1 MRYTLVEAPSG
12 NSTNAAVIA
21 SLTDEAARA
30 KVRVDRRLSADGAK
44 YAAGSV
50 TQTIRDHSMT
60 QYYSRVCTIRFLLAS
75 VTWCLLA
82 SPALAQ
88 DIVHPGYEVAP
99 ERRTT
104 GIGKFYM
111 GREISF
117 VMGHQAAQWLNRPSR
132 IQEEMPDQVVANM
145 GLAADDVVA
154 DIGAGSG
161 YFSFRIA
168 ALVPEGKVL
177 SVDIQPEM
185 LQLIEQQKAQN
196 RIENVEGV
204 LGEIDD
210 PNLPAESIDAAIMV
224 DAYHEFSH
232 PFEMINGIYQ
242 ALRPGGRIFLL
253 EYRGEDPSVPI
264 RPLHKM
270 TEEQVV
276 KEMSVFGLE
285 WTETLDFLP
294 WQHMMIFTKRG

>member
-1 MRYTLVEAPSG
+1 MR
-12 NSTNAAVIA
+12 VIIKLFFLI
-21 SLTDEAARA
+21 SVNLFL
-30 KVRVDRRLSADGAK
+30 LSEVI
-44 YAAGSV
+44 YAAE
-50 TQTIRDHSMT
+50 
-60 QYYSRVCTIRFLLAS
+60 
-75 VTWCLLA
+75 
-82 SPALAQ
+82 
-88 DIVHPGYEVAP
+88 HPGYIDAP

-111 GREISF
+111 DREISF
-117 VMGHQAAQWLNRPSR
+117 VMGHRAAGWLNRPER
-132 IQEEMPDQVVANM
+132 IREEMPDDVVANM
-145 GLAADDVVA
+145 GLESDHVVA

-168 ALVPEGKVL
+168 DRVPSGKVL
-177 SVDIQPEM
+177 AVDIQPEM
-185 LQLIEQQKAQN
+185 LQLIERQKTDTGVAN
-196 RIENVEGV
+196 IEGV
-204 LGEIDD
+204 LGQIDN
-210 PNLPAESIDAAIMV
+210 PNLAPNSIDAAIMV

-232 PFEMINGIYQ
+232 PFEMINGIYN

-253 EYRGEDPSVPI
+253 EYRGEDDSVPI

-294 WQHMMIFTKRG
+294 WQHMMVFTKEG

>member
-1 MRYTLVEAPSG
+1 MR
-12 NSTNAAVIA
+12 VIIKFFFLI
-21 SLTDEAARA
+21 SVNLFL
-30 KVRVDRRLSADGAK
+30 LSEVI
-44 YAAGSV
+44 YAAE
-50 TQTIRDHSMT
+50 
-60 QYYSRVCTIRFLLAS
+60 
-75 VTWCLLA
+75 
-82 SPALAQ
+82 
-88 DIVHPGYEVAP
+88 HPGYIDAP

-111 GREISF
+111 DREISF
-117 VMGHQAAQWLNRPSR
+117 VMGHRAAGWLNRPER
-132 IQEEMPDQVVANM
+132 IREEMPDDVVANM
-145 GLAADDVVA
+145 GLESDQVVA

-168 ALVPEGKVL
+168 DRVPSGKVL
-177 SVDIQPEM
+177 AVDIQPEM
-185 LQLIEQQKAQN
+185 LQLIERQKTDKGVAN
-196 RIENVEGV
+196 IEGV
-204 LGEIDD
+204 LGQVDN
-210 PNLPAESIDAAIMV
+210 PNLAPNSIDAAIMV

-232 PFEMINGIYQ
+232 PFEMINGIYN

-253 EYRGEDPSVPI
+253 EYRGEDDSVPI

-294 WQHMMIFTKRG
+294 WQHMMVFTKEE

>member
-1 MRYTLVEAPSG
+1 MK
-12 NSTNAAVIA
+12 TNC
-21 SLTDEAARA
+21 
-30 KVRVDRRLSADGAK
+30 RLA
-44 YAAGSV
+44 
-50 TQTIRDHSMT
+50 
-60 QYYSRVCTIRFLLAS
+60 
-75 VTWCLLA
+75 CLLLVNCILLSNSGIA
-82 SPALAQ
+82 AE
-88 DIVHPGYEVAP
+88 HPGYIEAP

-117 VMGHQAAQWLNRPSR
+117 VMGHRAAGWLNRPER
-132 IQEEMPDQVVANM
+132 IREEMPDDVVENM
-145 GLAADDVVA
+145 KLEPNHVVA

-168 ALVPEGKVL
+168 SIVPNGNVL
-177 SVDIQPEM
+177 AVDIQPEM
-185 LQLIEQQKAQN
+185 LQLIEDQKSERDVSN
-196 RIENVEGV
+196 IESV
-204 LGEIDD
+204 LGTVSD
-210 PNLPAESIDAAIMV
+210 PNLEPNSIDAAIMV

-232 PFEMINGIYQ
+232 PFEMINGIYN

-253 EYRGEDPSVPI
+253 EYRGEDASVPI

-270 TEEQVV
+270 TQEQVR

-294 WQHMMIFTKRG
+294 WQHMMVFTKPI

>member
-1 MRYTLVEAPSG
+1 MR
-12 NSTNAAVIA
+12 VIIKLFFLI
-21 SLTDEAARA
+21 SVNLFL
-30 KVRVDRRLSADGAK
+30 LSEVI
-44 YAAGSV
+44 YAAE
-50 TQTIRDHSMT
+50 
-60 QYYSRVCTIRFLLAS
+60 
-75 VTWCLLA
+75 
-82 SPALAQ
+82 
-88 DIVHPGYEVAP
+88 HPGYIDAP

-111 GREISF
+111 DREISF
-117 VMGHQAAQWLNRPSR
+117 VMGQRAAGWLNRRER
-132 IQEEMPDQVVANM
+132 IREEMPDDVVANM
-145 GLAADDVVA
+145 GLDSDHVVA

-168 ALVPEGKVL
+168 DRVPSGKVL
-177 SVDIQPEM
+177 AVDIQPEM
-185 LQLIEQQKAQN
+185 LQLIERQKTDTGVAN
-196 RIENVEGV
+196 IEGV
-204 LGEIDD
+204 LGQIDN
-210 PNLPAESIDAAIMV
+210 PNLAPNSIDAAIMV

-232 PFEMINGIYQ
+232 PFEMINGIYN

-253 EYRGEDPSVPI
+253 EYRGEDDSVPI

-294 WQHMMIFTKRG
+294 WQHMMVFTKEG

>member
-1 MRYTLVEAPSG
+1 
-12 NSTNAAVIA
+12 
-21 SLTDEAARA
+21 
-30 KVRVDRRLSADGAK
+30 
-44 YAAGSV
+44 
-50 TQTIRDHSMT
+50 MT
-60 QYYSRVCTIRFLLAS
+60 QYFSRLNAISFFSFSVALCFLAS
-75 VTWCLLA
+75 
-82 SPALAQ
+82 SALAQ

-185 LQLIEQQKAQN
+185 LQLIEEQKMRN
-196 RIENVEGV
+196 RVENVDGV

-242 ALRPGGRIFLL
+242 ALRPGGRIFPRISG
-253 EYRGEDPSVPI
+253 RG
-264 RPLHKM
+264 PLGTHPAFAQDDRRAGR
-270 TEEQVV
+270 ERDG
-276 KEMSVFGLE
+276 VFGLE